1 MTGMPP
7 LERIGAR
14 PLRLALRPAVR
25 CREVSWAGRPAF
37 YLSLYDDEI
46 DDRAAAWSGT
56 SGSERPPDRDG
67 ERRSTEAGFA
77 ARRLEPTDA
86 LVACGPDGTIVVA
99 RGGCCT
105 FPLYWRRDGTQIEIS
120 TSLPIGAR
128 PALSAAGL
136 VKAAAAVNLCS
147 SYEPNGWCETPLA
160 GWRRLRRGAVT
171 VLAPDAE
178 AREAPILHGGA
189 GDADAAAVTRGV
201 RAALEAYGA
210 TQRRVVSSL
219 VELSGGFDSTLA
231 AAAALRPGHRMHG
244 VSAAFP
250 YYEFRF
256 EEAVQQAVARSLGV
270 TRTVID
276 GETTFPYTPA
286 LRPIRFD
293 EPAVFVTGI
302 RHAELVGEL
311 AAERG
316 ATHVYN
322 GHGGDQLFATDL
334 TEPES
339 FAPRRPARGPF
350 SRAAWRTMRRA
361 AEEIRAAT
369 AARDR
374 RAATFVYDARQD
386 VWIKETFGA
395 VLRTPFTDLA
405 VFRAAVAWS
414 RYCRARGGRPDKR
427 VLADAAGDW
436 LPAEVVER
444 RGKVAYDGVWM
455 RAYAANLEPIASAF
469 ERVAAVL
476 ARIGLSPAWLIRR
489 AEALAAWQPVSDRE
503 VLAAY
508 AIAVWLAAWGIE
520 READAVW
527 AD

>member
-1 MTGMPP
+1 M
-7 LERIGAR
+7 
-14 PLRLALRPAVR
+14 LRLSLRPAVA
-25 CREVSWAGRPAF
+25 CREVSWIGRLAF

-46 DDRAAAWSGT
+46 DERMDAWSG
-56 SGSERPPDRDG
+56 SLRRGRDG
-67 ERRSTEAGFA
+67 ANVSGDSDVLGSS
-77 ARRLEPTDA
+77 LEPTDA
-86 LVACGPDGTIVVA
+86 VIACAADGTVVVA

-105 FPLYWRRDGTQIEIS
+105 FPLYWRRSASGIEIS

-128 PALSAAGL
+128 PTLSCAGL

-147 SYEPNGWCETPLA
+147 SYEPNAWSETPLV
-160 GWRRLRRGAVT
+160 GWRRVRRGVVT
-171 VLAPDAE
+171 VLAADAD
-178 AREAPILHGGA
+178 ARETPILHRGS
-189 GDADAAAVTRGV
+189 GDIDARTVTRAV
-201 RAALEAYGA
+201 RAAFEAYGA

-231 AAAALRPGHRMHG
+231 AAAALRSGHRMHG
-244 VSAAFP
+244 VSTAFP

-256 EEAVQQAVARSLGV
+256 EEAAQQAVARSLGV

-276 GETTFPYTPA
+276 GVRTFPYTPA
-286 LRPIRFD
+286 SRPVRLD

-302 RHAELVGEL
+302 RQAELFGEL

-316 ATHVYN
+316 ATRIYN
-322 GHGGDQLFATDL
+322 GIGGDQLFVTDL
-334 TEPES
+334 TELES
-339 FAPRRPARGPF
+339 FAPRRPSRGPF
-350 SRAAWRTMRRA
+350 SRAAWRAMRRA
-361 AEEIRAAT
+361 ANEICGAA
-369 AARDR
+369 ALRDR
-374 RAATFVYDARQD
+374 RAATFVYDARVD
-386 VWIKETFGA
+386 VWIKDTFGV
-395 VLRTPFTDLA
+395 VLRSPFTDLA
-405 VFRAAVAWS
+405 VLRAAEAWS
-414 RYCRARGGRPDKR
+414 RYCRAQGGRPDKR

-444 RGKVAYDGVWM
+444 HGKVAYDGVWM
-455 RAYAANLEPIASAF
+455 RAYAANLEPIVGAF
-469 ERVAAVL
+469 ERVGGVL

-520 READAVW
+520 RDTDAAW

>member
-1 MTGMPP
+1 MPP
-7 LERIGAR
+7 LERVDAS
-14 PLRLALRPAVR
+14 PLRLAVRPAVA
-25 CREVSWAGRPAF
+25 CREVSGAGGPAF

-46 DDRAAAWSGT
+46 DGRADALGWARPSRGD
-56 SGSERPPDRDG
+56 SAGSAP
-67 ERRSTEAGFA
+67 EASFA
-77 ARRLEPTDA
+77 AFASRLEPTDA
-86 LVACGPDGTIVVA
+86 LIACAADGTIVVA

-105 FPLYWRRDGTQIEIS
+105 FPLYWRRNGTRIEIS
-120 TSLPIGAR
+120 TALPIGAQ
-128 PALSAAGL
+128 PTLSAAGL
-136 VKAAAAVNLCS
+136 LKAAAAVNLCS
-147 SYEPNGWCETPLA
+147 SYEPNAWCETPLA
-160 GWRRLRRGAVT
+160 GWRRLRRGMVT

-178 AREAPILHGGA
+178 ARETPMLHGGT
-189 GDADAAAVTRGV
+189 GDVDAATVTRGV

-210 TQRRVVSSL
+210 TQRHVVSSL

-231 AAAALRPGHRMHG
+231 AAAALRPGQRMHG

-276 GETTFPYTPA
+276 GAATFPYTPA
-286 LRPIRFD
+286 SRPVRFD

-339 FAPRRPARGPF
+339 FAPRRPTRGPF

-361 AEEIRAAT
+361 AAEIRAA
-369 AARDR
+369 AAVRDR
-374 RAATFVYDARQD
+374 RTATFVYDARQD

-405 VFRAAVAWS
+405 VFRAAEAWS

-455 RAYAANLEPIASAF
+455 RAYAANVVPLASAF
-469 ERVAAVL
+469 ERVAGVL
-476 ARIGLSPAWLIRR
+476 ERIGLSPAWLIRR
-489 AEALAAWQPVSDRE
+489 TAALAAWQPVSDRE

-520 READAVW
+520 RETDAEWV
-527 AD
+527 D